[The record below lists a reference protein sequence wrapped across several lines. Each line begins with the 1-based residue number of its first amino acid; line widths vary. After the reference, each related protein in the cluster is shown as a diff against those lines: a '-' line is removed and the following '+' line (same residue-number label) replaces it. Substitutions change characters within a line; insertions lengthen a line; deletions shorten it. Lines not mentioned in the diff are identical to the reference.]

1 MSHTLPTHYAGQPL
15 PAEYLAMI
23 GQARGLMLNQ
33 VRPQILFLIHSIN
46 ILQRNEKYK
55 EKF

>member
-1 MSHTLPTHYAGQPL
+1 MEQYGILMALT
-15 PAEYLAMI
+15 
-23 GQARGLMLNQ
+23 LMLNQ